1 MGAISDDID
10 WSSVP
15 DRSLLLVDSA
25 PLIYFLEDDARFA
38 RRFAGLFES
47 AASGR
52 LSIAVTTVSIAE
64 VLVGPYANE
73 RDALAERI
81 EAALAQYRVVP
92 LTISLA
98 ARAARLRARYRLR
111 LPDAIQLA
119 SALEIGAWGLVTHD
133 RDFRSVQDVRI
144 LS

>member
-1 MGAISDDID
+1 MSDDID

-38 RRFAGLFES
+38 ARFAGLFES

-73 RDALAERI
+73 RDALAAQI
-81 EAALAQYRVVP
+81 QAALTQYQVVP
-92 LTISLA
+92 LTLSLA
-98 ARAARLRARYRLR
+98 AQAARLRARYRLR

-119 SALEIGAWGLVTHD
+119 SALDIGAWALVTHD
-133 RDFRSVQDVRI
+133 RDFRSVQDVRV